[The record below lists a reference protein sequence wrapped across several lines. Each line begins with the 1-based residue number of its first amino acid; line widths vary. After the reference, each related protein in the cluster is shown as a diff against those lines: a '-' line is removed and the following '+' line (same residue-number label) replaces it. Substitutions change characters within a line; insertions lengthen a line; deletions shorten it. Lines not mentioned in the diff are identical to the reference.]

1 MKLTI
6 AIIALVLSAPAFA
19 TSKPPEPQ
27 PPKPAQAISSSSAT
41 AVAGALATAV
51 VGDVSASQKQ
61 GQAQHQQQGQ
71 QQSQTA
77 TGGSANNE
85 GNTLTVT
92 HQQVRQAPS
101 LGQGSIMVGTCGAG
115 ANGGGSNSSGAAFL
129 GFAWTPAE
137 CHKYLVAANYASLG
151 MYTMACQILNTTKAA
166 KRTAE
171 ELGIPMPN
179 CTFEESVKYVT
190 EDRLKEVDAE
200 LRERQDR
207 EWERRQAE
215 GK

>member
-1 MKLTI
+1 MKTLSC
-6 AIIALVLSAPAFA
+6 AIALSLVASPAFA
-19 TSKPPEPQ
+19 TGRTPTPKPQ
-27 PPKPAQAISSSSAT
+27 PAQAISESSAA
-41 AVAGALATAV
+41 AVAGALANAV
-51 VGDVSASQKQ
+51 VGDVSATAEQTQSQSQ
-61 GQAQHQQQGQ
+61 E
-71 QQSQTA
+71 QSQTQRA
-77 TGGSANNE
+77 NAASAAYNY
-85 GNTLTVT
+85 GNTLSY
-92 HQQVRQAPS
+92 QEVRQAPS
-101 LGQGSIMVGTCGAG
+101 IAQGSLMVGTCGAG
-115 ANGGGSNSSGAAFL
+115 ANGGGSNTSGAAFL

-137 CHKYLVAANYASLG
+137 CHKYLVASNYAALG

-207 EWERRQAE
+207 EWERKQAE